1 MEQLYPPGGNL
12 WLIKKKRKLKE
23 LGKSCVGNFYLLQ
36 VSSIICTHI
45 LEIGNW
51 HDNQTSP
58 SRTFVVHHCF
68 FNICSKHNALYSR
81 VKSDALKDKLREPY
95 TAYSLI
101 FLKFSCWKNVIC
113 YINENLHVLIAT
125 WNIFVSEWNHC
136 TSVFKDSHKKKL
148 IVSNWTASSVKCEY

>member
-1 MEQLYPPGGNL
+1 MEQLYPPGENL

-23 LGKSCVGNFYLLQ
+23 LGKSCLENLSSLSVFYHMHSYL
-36 VSSIICTHI
+36 
-45 LEIGNW
+45 GKW
-51 HDNQTSP
+51 HNNQTSL
-58 SRTFVVHHCF
+58 SGTFVVHHCF
-68 FNICSKHNALYSR
+68 FNICLKHNALYSR

-101 FLKFSCWKNVIC
+101 FLKFSCWKNAIC